1 MSKKTPQKGSICAF
15 FVYLPLPIPCLPVLI
30 FKSLK
35 KSSIFSTAHLI
46 VPYGEQSSDMVRLN
60 GAWVAF
66 PLKRQNCNEVRR
78 QKKMKARERG
88 GGILHCWE
96 QRVYVQQLHK
106 AGVIH
111 LKGFCVCATF
121 SPAAL
126 HLHTRRG

>member
-1 MSKKTPQKGSICAF
+1 
-15 FVYLPLPIPCLPVLI
+15 
-30 FKSLK
+30 
-35 KSSIFSTAHLI
+35 
-46 VPYGEQSSDMVRLN
+46 
-60 GAWVAF
+60 
-66 PLKRQNCNEVRR
+66 
-78 QKKMKARERG
+78 MKARERG

-111 LKGFCVCATF
+111 LKGFCVCAAF